1 MKTEGEGQSP
11 IHFAAKYNAVN
22 SLKVLIENR
31 AEINDRD
38 YKRRTPLHLAAEMG
52 KKIIYPN
59 L

>member
-52 KKIIYPN
+52 KKMI
-59 L
+59 